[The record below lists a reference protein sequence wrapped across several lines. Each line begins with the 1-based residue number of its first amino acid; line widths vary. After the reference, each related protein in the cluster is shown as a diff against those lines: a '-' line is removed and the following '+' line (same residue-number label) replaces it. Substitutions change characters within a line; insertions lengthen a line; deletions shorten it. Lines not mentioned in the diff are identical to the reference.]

1 MSQALEQTQHLI
13 LSLQQAP
20 EIDLQAHFTD
30 EVTESW
36 QNSYSL

>member
-13 LSLQQAP
+13 LSLQDP

-30 EVTESW
+30 EVMESW
-36 QNSYSL
+36 QNS